1 MINSNNQEDVEQDVK
16 MRMPSEVFDCDGLSL
31 AQTGMCSNCTEK
43 TDEKYL
49 STNILQCSRPDRPPS
64 PSALCCPV
72 GQREGINVGSLSWA
86 LLSAQQHTGGW
97 CSSQRLSLAL
107 HCVCKSKGK
116 RLPASVSCR
125 EQRERES
132 ILLPCCG
139 FSELPFTRYA
149 PPPTLWRAVWKGKKP
164 IQSWSVRLLLKSL

>member
-1 MINSNNQEDVEQDVK
+1 MWIWECPLRCLTVTVCLWPKQECVQT
-16 MRMPSEVFDCDGLSL
+16 
-31 AQTGMCSNCTEK
+31 AQNRQ
-43 TDEKYL
+43 KYL
-49 STNILQCSRPDRPPS
+49 STNLQQCSRPDRLPS

-72 GQREGINVGSLSWA
+72 GQREGINVGRLSWA
-86 LLSAQQHTGGW
+86 LLSAQQRTGGW

-125 EQRERES
+125 EQREREGAS
-132 ILLPCCG
+132 SSPAVASVSFL
-139 FSELPFTRYA
+139 SQDV
-149 PPPTLWRAVWKGKKP
+149 PPPPALWRAVWKGKKP